1 MGREVDRSRS
11 LVFRTTLIFVAVLVV
26 AEIVV
31 FGFLYWSSITLY
43 ERHMVADIER
53 DAHDLRLQFV
63 GMTVTQMAG
72 VVTRRSTDNPGE
84 PDTYILATE
93 TRQYIAGNIR
103 VWPEGVADDTPVV
116 GLTMHNEGENLTE
129 QHLAKAMTLP
139 SGHRLLVGRNLT
151 GLQRIRILIGKSLV
165 RSIVLTLVI
174 GVGGG
179 YLFSRAVSRK
189 LDRINESALAILSG
203 DIRRR
208 VPVMGTGDEID
219 ELSKNLNRMLDRIEA
234 LMRGMREVTDNVAHD
249 IRKPISRLRSRIEV
263 TLMGPQDPATYRE
276 ALERTIDEA
285 DHLLAMFNSLLTI
298 AEAESGALRNR
309 FETVD
314 LVGVARSA
322 VEFYEPLAEE
332 RGMSIELQTQDS
344 VPVRGERHL
353 IAQAVGN
360 LLDNAIKHAAGC
372 GPVSIRVSRKGADA
386 VVTVADRGP
395 GIPEASRK
403 KVLERFARLD
413 KSRTTPGS
421 GLGLSLVS
429 AVASLHEGT
438 LTLRDHRPGLE
449 VTLTLPAIRV

>member
-1 MGREVDRSRS
+1 
-11 LVFRTTLIFVAVLVV
+11 
-26 AEIVV
+26 
-31 FGFLYWSSITLY
+31 
-43 ERHMVADIER
+43 
-53 DAHDLRLQFV
+53 
-63 GMTVTQMAG
+63 
-72 VVTRRSTDNPGE
+72 
-84 PDTYILATE
+84 
-93 TRQYIAGNIR
+93 
-103 VWPEGVADDTPVV
+103 
-116 GLTMHNEGENLTE
+116 
-129 QHLAKAMTLP
+129 
-139 SGHRLLVGRNLT
+139 
-151 GLQRIRILIGKSLV
+151 
-165 RSIVLTLVI
+165 
-174 GVGGG
+174 
-179 YLFSRAVSRK
+179 
-189 LDRINESALAILSG
+189 
-203 DIRRR
+203 
-208 VPVMGTGDEID
+208 
-219 ELSKNLNRMLDRIEA
+219 MLDRIEA